1 LEQQWHQQLIVM
13 IDLSQ
18 HREAGFNQPKKKKHG
33 LQCVYLYHIQYKQS
47 TKEHTINSGEAKK
60 AAVL

>member
-1 LEQQWHQQLIVM
+1 LEQQWHQQLIVL

-33 LQCVYLYHIQYKQS
+33 LQCVYHIHTNKAPKS
-47 TKEHTINSGEAKK
+47 TTINSGEAKK